1 MKFGDKK
8 KEKMKTIR
16 WGMIGCGDVTE
27 IKSAPAFNKVDN
39 SKLVAVM
46 RRDGEKA
53 KDYAKRHSVPKWYQ
67 DANDLINDDEVNAIY
82 IATPP
87 AFHEEYAIASINAG
101 KPVYIEKPMALNFQS
116 ANMIAK
122 LAGEKNIKVSIAH
135 YRRGQP
141 LFNKVKQLLKEKAI
155 GDVRFA
161 RLQFYKKQ
169 LPSEALQ
176 VPKVAWRINPA
187 ISGGGLFHDIAPH
200 QLDLMYWFFGE
211 IEKASGYSANQS
223 KFYNADDIVSG
234 NILFKSGVIFN
245 GLWCFNVADENVK
258 DLCEIQGSEG
268 KMRFPIF
275 EHKKIEIV
283 KNGITGEIL
292 FEPLQ
297 HVQQP
302 LIQEVVNYFLGKG
315 ANPSPAQDGAK
326 VMWLLDEFTKK

>member
-1 MKFGDKK
+1 M
-8 KEKMKTIR
+8 ETIR

-27 IKSAPAFNKVDN
+27 IKSGPAFNKVNN
-39 SKLVAVM
+39 SRLVAVM
-46 RRDGEKA
+46 RRDAEKA
-53 KDYAKRHSVPKWYQ
+53 KDYAKRHGVPKWYH
-67 DANDLINDDEVNAIY
+67 DANDLIKDEEVNAIY

-87 AFHEEYAIASINAG
+87 AFHEEYAIAAINAG
-101 KPVYIEKPMALNFQS
+101 KPVYIEKPMALNFES

-122 LAGEKNIKVSIAH
+122 VAAEKNVKVSVAH

-141 LFNKVKQLLKEKAI
+141 LFNKVKQLLEEKII
-155 GDVRFA
+155 GNVRFA

-169 LPSEALQ
+169 LPLEALE

-211 IEKASGYSANQS
+211 IKKASGYAANQS

-234 NILFKSGVIFN
+234 NILFTSGVMFN

-258 DLCEIQGSEG
+258 DLCEIEGSEG

-275 EHKKIEIV
+275 EHKKIEII
-283 KNGITGEIL
+283 KNGTTEEIL
-292 FEPLQ
+292 FEPLE

-302 LIQEVVNYFLGKG
+302 LIQQVVNYFLGKG
-315 ANPSPAQDGAK
+315 TNPSPAQDGAK